1 MHISFLSKIIRS
13 VIRNFTYIK
22 LNKNK
27 NILKNYKNTQ
37 IFFNNNLSTSNSII
51 YFKSF
56 LRDFTG
62 FFKVFSGNIMI
73 KTSK

>member
-1 MHISFLSKIIRS
+1 MHISLLSKIIRS
-13 VIRNFTYIK
+13 VIHNFTYIK

-27 NILKNYKNTQ
+27 NLLKNYKNTQ

-56 LRDFTG
+56 LQDFTG
-62 FFKVFSGNIMI
+62 FFFNF
-73 KTSK
+73 